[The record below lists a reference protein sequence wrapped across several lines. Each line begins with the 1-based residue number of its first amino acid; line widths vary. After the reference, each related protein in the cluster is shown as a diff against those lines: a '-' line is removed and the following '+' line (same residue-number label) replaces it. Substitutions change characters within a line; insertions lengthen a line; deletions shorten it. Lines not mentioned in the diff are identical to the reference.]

1 MSPTPFVLD
10 PSRLRGLYD
19 EVRALRAEIDASL
32 GPDDLAHLERI
43 ERWGK
48 AATAVGL
55 ATAWVAP
62 NPVSAVALS
71 LGRSTRWLLMHHVG
85 HKGYDKVPGVPAEYT
100 SAVFAQGARRWRD
113 WSDWMLPQAWIYEH
127 NILHHHHTGER
138 RDPDLIERNVA
149 WLNSPKVPKA
159 LRWALLGVLGV
170 SWKASYYAPNTLRVW
185 LHRHDPKGSRPS
197 TTRAQRVKKL
207 LRESYVPY
215 AARTFVALPLCFA
228 PLGPWAVFSALCNSA
243 MGEALSNFHT
253 FFVVGPNHTGDDLY
267 RFDDRPESK
276 DEYLA
281 RQVLGSVNYRTGG
294 DLNDYAHLWL
304 NYQIEHHLFPDIP
317 MLKYQ
322 QVQPRVRALC
332 EKYGLPYV
340 QQPVWTRFRKMAD
353 VFVGN
358 TRMLRGAR
366 AERATEAAAPE
377 DLAAV
382 MA

>member
-1 MSPTPFVLD
+1 MSAQPFVFD

-19 EVRALRAEIDASL
+19 EVRALRAEVDASL
-32 GPDDLAHLERI
+32 GPEDLAHLTRI
-43 ERWGK
+43 ERWGR

-55 ATAWVAP
+55 ATAWIAP

-85 HKGYDKVPGVPAEYT
+85 HKGYDKVPNVPREYT
-100 SAVFAQGARRWRD
+100 SEVFAQGARRWRD
-113 WSDWMLPQAWIYEH
+113 WPDWMLPQAWIYEH

-149 WLNSPKVPKA
+149 WLNDPRVPKPV
-159 LRWALLGVLGV
+159 RWALLGVLGV

-185 LHRHDPKGSRPS
+185 LHRHDPKGARPS

-215 AARTFVALPLCFA
+215 AARTFVALPLAFA
-228 PLGPWAVFSALCNSA
+228 PLGPWAVFSALCNSV

-317 MLKYQ
+317 MLKYR
-322 QVQPRVRALC
+322 QVQPKVRALC

-340 QQPVWTRFRKMAD
+340 QQPVWTRFRKMAE
-353 VFVGN
+353 VFVGDA
-358 TRMLRGAR
+358 RMLRPVR
-366 AERATEAAAPE
+366 AATETAPAE
-377 DLAAV
+377 DLGAV
-382 MA
+382 MN